1 MENKVNEIKETK
13 KATTKKTLTEKTA
26 AKKTTTAKKTASAK
40 STQTK
45 TTTKK
50 APAKKAPAKKTTKK
64 KPLAKPAPKTT
75 KVVKPVAK
83 VAKAEPKPKV
93 EETPK
98 VTVEVVKQTENPK
111 VELAKS
117 VQVQPKVKKMP
128 DVVRPQPKPRTFN
141 KDEKVLYKKLEEAFT
156 YVANMTMVI
165 EEKTMDYKQIPD
177 LTVSELHV
185 VEMVNKNNN
194 KPMTIIANKLN
205 VTVGSL
211 ITCVNRLIQK
221 DYLVRTR
228 DEMDHRVI
236 LLSVTPKAKKVIKV
250 HDKFHNDILML
261 ALENVALSHAAKV
274 FGQFAQTLDNYMN
287 PKMDKE
293 KDKKDNSK
301 KEKEKKA
308 KK

>member
-1 MENKVNEIKETK
+1 MENKVKETKETK
-13 KATTKKTLTEKTA
+13 KATT
-26 AKKTTTAKKTASAK
+26 S
-40 STQTK
+40 TK
-45 TTTKK
+45 TTTKKAASKPASKAAAKK
-50 APAKKAPAKKTTKK
+50 APAKKAPAKKTSKK
-64 KPLAKPAPKTT
+64 KPLAKPAVKTT

-83 VAKAEPKPKV
+83 TTKTQDAKSKEP
-93 EETPK
+93 
-98 VTVEVVKQTENPK
+98 VVKKVQTNDVVTQTENPK
-111 VELAKS
+111 VELAKT
-117 VQVQPKVKKMP
+117 VQVQAKVKKMP
-128 DVVRPQPKPRTFN
+128 DVVRPQPKARTLN
-141 KDEKVLYKKLEEAFT
+141 KEEKVLFKKLEEAFT
-156 YVANMTMVI
+156 YVANMTTVI

-221 DYLVRTR
+221 DYLIRTR

-274 FGQFAQTLDNYMN
+274 FGQFAETLDNYMN
-287 PKMDKE
+287 PKTP
-293 KDKKDNSK
+293 

>member
-1 MENKVNEIKETK
+1 MENKVKETKETK
-13 KATTKKTLTEKTA
+13 KATTSTKTS
-26 AKKTTTAKKTASAK
+26 AKKATTKTKDSAK
-40 STQTK
+40 
-45 TTTKK
+45 TKK
-50 APAKKAPAKKTTKK
+50 APAKKAPAKKTSKK
-64 KPLAKPAPKTT
+64 KPLAKPAVKTT
-75 KVVKPVAK
+75 KVIKPVAK
-83 VAKAEPKPKV
+83 TAKPNDAKAKDAAKKV
-93 EETPK
+93 QSA
-98 VTVEVVKQTENPK
+98 EVITQVENPK
-111 VELAKS
+111 VELAKT

-128 DVVRPQPKPRTFN
+128 DVVRPQPKPRTLN
-141 KDEKVLYKKLEEAFT
+141 KEEKILFKKLEEAFT

-221 DYLVRTR
+221 DYLIRTR

-274 FGQFAQTLDNYMN
+274 FGQFAETLDNYMN
-287 PKMDKE
+287 PKTP
-293 KDKKDNSK
+293 

>member
-1 MENKVNEIKETK
+1 MENKVKETKETK
-13 KATTKKTLTEKTA
+13 KATTSTKTS
-26 AKKTTTAKKTASAK
+26 AKKAT
-40 STQTK
+40 TK
-45 TTTKK
+45 TTAASKTKK
-50 APAKKAPAKKTTKK
+50 ATAKKAPAKKTSKK
-64 KPLAKPAPKTT
+64 KPLAKPAVKTT

-83 VAKAEPKPKV
+83 TAKPNDAKAKDAAKKV
-93 EETPK
+93 QSADVITQ
-98 VTVEVVKQTENPK
+98 VENPK
-111 VELAKS
+111 VELAKT

-128 DVVRPQPKPRTFN
+128 DVVRPQPKPRTLN
-141 KDEKVLYKKLEEAFT
+141 KEEKILFKKLEEAFT

-274 FGQFAQTLDNYMN
+274 FGQFAETLDNYMN
-287 PKMDKE
+287 PKTP
-293 KDKKDNSK
+293 

>member
-1 MENKVNEIKETK
+1 MEAKVKETKETK
-13 KATTKKTLTEKTA
+13 KVTTQKK
-26 AKKTTTAKKTASAK
+26 TTAKKTVDK
-40 STQTK
+40 K
-45 TTTKK
+45 TSTKK
-50 APAKKAPAKKTTKK
+50 GATAKKTTKK
-64 KPLAKPAPKTT
+64 KTLAKPAVKTT

-83 VAKAEPKPKV
+83 TTKKQDSKTKEDVKV
-93 EETPK
+93 
-98 VTVEVVKQTENPK
+98 VQAEVVKQTENPK
-111 VELAKS
+111 VELAKT
-117 VQVQPKVKKMP
+117 VQVQTKVKKMP
-128 DVVRPQPKPRTFN
+128 DVVRPQPKPRTLN
-141 KDEKVLYKKLEEAFT
+141 KDEKVMFKKLEEAFS

-185 VEMVNKNNN
+185 VEMVNKYNN

-261 ALENVALSHAAKV
+261 ALENVALSHATKV
-274 FGQFAQTLDNYMN
+274 FTQFAETLDNYMN
-287 PKMDKE
+287 PKNP
-293 KDKKDNSK
+293 KD
-301 KEKEKKA
+301 KEKKA

>member
-1 MENKVNEIKETK
+1 MENKLNETKETKKAAPKAKTAAK
-13 KATTKKTLTEKTA
+13 KATTKKSDGT
-26 AKKTTTAKKTASAK
+26 KKASSKKTADK
-40 STQTK
+40 K
-45 TTTKK
+45 T
-50 APAKKAPAKKTTKK
+50 PAKKTSKK

-83 VAKAEPKPKV
+83 TTKTQDVKTKS
-93 EETPK
+93 T
-98 VTVEVVKQTENPK
+98 VVKNVEANDVIKQVENPK

-128 DVVRPQPKPRTFN
+128 DVVRPQPKPRTLN

-221 DYLVRTR
+221 DYLIRTR

-274 FGQFAQTLDNYMN
+274 FGQFAETLDNYMN
-287 PKMDKE
+287 PKTP
-293 KDKKDNSK
+293 

>member
-1 MENKVNEIKETK
+1 MENKVKETKETK
-13 KATTKKTLTEKTA
+13 KATTSTKTS
-26 AKKTTTAKKTASAK
+26 AKKATTKTKDSAK
-40 STQTK
+40 
-45 TTTKK
+45 TKK
-50 APAKKAPAKKTTKK
+50 ATAKKAPAKKTSKK
-64 KPLAKPAPKTT
+64 KPLAKPAVKTT

-83 VAKAEPKPKV
+83 TAKPNDAKAKDTAKKV
-93 EETPK
+93 QSADVITQ
-98 VTVEVVKQTENPK
+98 VENPK
-111 VELAKS
+111 VELAKT

-128 DVVRPQPKPRTFN
+128 DVVRPQPKPRTLN
-141 KDEKVLYKKLEEAFT
+141 KEEKILFKKLEEAFT

-274 FGQFAQTLDNYMN
+274 FGQFAETLDNYMN
-287 PKMDKE
+287 PKTP
-293 KDKKDNSK
+293 

>member
-1 MENKVNEIKETK
+1 MENKVNETKVTK
-13 KATTKKTLTEKTA
+13 KATTKEKATEKKPATKA
-26 AKKTTTAKKTASAK
+26 TAKKAT
-40 STQTK
+40 
-45 TTTKK
+45 
-50 APAKKAPAKKTTKK
+50 AKKAPAKKTTKK
-64 KPLAKPAPKTT
+64 KPLAKPAPKTK

-83 VAKAEPKPKV
+83 TSDVKTKTPAVKKNQAAEV
-93 EETPK
+93 IQQ
-98 VTVEVVKQTENPK
+98 VENPK
-111 VELAKS
+111 VELAKT

-128 DVVRPQPKPRTFN
+128 DVVRPQPKPRTLN
-141 KDEKVLYKKLEEAFT
+141 KEEKILYKKLEEAFT

-228 DEMDHRVI
+228 DEMDQRVI
-236 LLSVTPKAKKVIKV
+236 LLSVTQKGKKVLKA
-250 HDKFHNDILML
+250 HDKFHDDIIGLT
-261 ALENVALSHAAKV
+261 LENVNLAQATKV
-274 FGQFAQTLDNYMN
+274 MTQFAHILEVYYDPSLLNV
-287 PKMDKE
+287 KE
-293 KDKKDNSK
+293 P
-301 KEKEKKA
+301 A
-308 KK
+308 KKTQKKK